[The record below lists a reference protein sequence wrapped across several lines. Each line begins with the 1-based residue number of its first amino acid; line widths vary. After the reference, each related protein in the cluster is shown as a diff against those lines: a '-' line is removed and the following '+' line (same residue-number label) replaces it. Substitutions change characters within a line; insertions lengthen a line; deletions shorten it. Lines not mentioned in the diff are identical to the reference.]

1 MNSKYVIY
9 FEKSGYIKY
18 TSHLDMM
25 RLFKRIIRKTG
36 IKLAYSQGFNP
47 HPKMSLALPLS
58 LGYTGKNEILE
69 IETAEEYDTVYIAKM
84 LNDSLPEG
92 IKIITVGTIDRP
104 EENQRN
110 RTIASQVY
118 AADYMIEV
126 PLGSAE
132 FADISECAKRFSAQ
146 PSLITQKVQ
155 KKTGKML
162 DTDIKPL
169 INSIFAEINNGKI
182 IITANIAQGSQ
193 STLSPELLLTEFCKF
208 INLEFDRSEVE
219 MTRLKIYF

>member
-47 HPKMSLALPLS
+47 HPKMSLALPLA

-69 IETAEEYDTVYIAKM
+69 IETTEEYDTVCIAQM
-84 LNDSLPEG
+84 LNDSMPEG
-92 IKIITVGTIDRP
+92 IKILAVGTIERP

-132 FADISECAKRFSAQ
+132 FSDISACAKRFSEQ
-146 PSLITQKVQ
+146 PSIITQKIQ
-155 KKTGKML
+155 KKTGKPVE
-162 DTDIKPL
+162 TDIKPL
-169 INSIFAEINNGKI
+169 INSISAEIDNGKI
-182 IITANIAQGSQ
+182 IITVNIAQGSQ
-193 STLSPELLLTEFCKF
+193 ATLSPELLLTEFCKF
-208 INLEFDRSEVE
+208 INLKFDRSEVE